1 MNGRLSRDVGADA
14 VTKVKTSGASSVV
27 ALVGALV
34 CLLAFTLACGSE
46 TPADITGDDQTG
58 STAEG
63 TTVPGSL
70 TLTEADDGGSFEIQA
85 GGTIELS
92 LQANPS
98 TGFAWEMDDPDPEA
112 SLLEQVGE
120 PVFISDVPDAA
131 GAAGTVTYTFRA
143 VDRGKM
149 VVRMVYYPPDPTA
162 DPTTSFQVDLAVR

>member
-1 MNGRLSRDVGADA
+1 
-14 VTKVKTSGASSVV
+14 VTWVKRPCASSVIV
-27 ALVGALV
+27 LAGGLVF
-34 CLLAFTLACGSE
+34 LLAFTLACGSD
-46 TPADITGDDQTG
+46 TPADTTRADQTG
-58 STAEG
+58 STAEE
-63 TTVPGSL
+63 TTVPTSL

-120 PVFISDVPDAA
+120 PVFISDDPDAA
-131 GAAGTVTYTFRA
+131 GAGGIVTYTFRA

-149 VVRMVYYPPDPTA
+149 AVRMVYYPPDPTMDA
-162 DPTTSFQVDLAVR
+162 ATSFQVDLTVR